1 MLAPL
6 AGVTPT
12 CSTTPRQ
19 EELFWQLF
27 PTSPSCLF
35 SACPSSAPA
44 PGPLPSTR
52 AASAL
57 LSFHTSHP
65 RVAPAHP
72 VLSCTSVPSHRLPRF
87 LGSGLSASSSDT
99 CPAPPRPASL
109 HRPLGPQAPRQAPPP
124 APSTRPAPPPPPA
137 GRTGRQRGTARGR
150 EARRA
155 RPAGLLEHGFFLL
168 LFLLLPVHHR
178 QDDVP
183 LLLGQ
188 VAQVG
193 QLGHRGRHG
202 GRAGTPGP
210 HGRGHLRGLARPSSM
225 AWVRRERT
233 FGFTP
238 GGGRVPARLTAAPSR
253 RRDWAAREPGL
264 SWSSACTQPR
274 RRPPLFWW
282 PWRGAGARP
291 PPAAQPSRAGA
302 GAHGAEDAR
311 GSARMLRLDRLRAS
325 AVREESL
332 GGT

>member
-52 AASAL
+52 ATSAL
-57 LSFHTSHP
+57 LSFRTPHP

-87 LGSGLSASSSDT
+87 LGSGLSASSPDT
-99 CPAPPRPASL
+99 CPAPPPASL
-109 HRPLGPQAPRQAPPP
+109 HRPLGPAPPGRRLRPHP
-124 APSTRPAPPPPPA
+124 APGPPRPHPQPGGP
-137 GRTGRQRGTARGR
+137 GGSGGTARGR

-210 HGRGHLRGLARPSSM
+210 HGRGHLRGLARPSSA

-233 FGFTP
+233 FGSTP

-253 RRDWAAREPGL
+253 PRDWAAGEPGL
-264 SWSSACTQPR
+264 SCSSAGARPR

-311 GSARMLRLDRLRAS
+311 GSARMLLLDRLRAS